1 MKLQLTSLTNIR
13 NKKNPPDY
21 DMKQK
26 IKQNTPNIITLLR
39 LIALPILIYSFNH
52 QSTLVTFSIFLASI
66 GTDFLDGYVAR
77 KTGLTSKLGAHLDV
91 IVDFLFITGMY
102 LTFSLKGIYP
112 LWILLIIVF
121 VFTQFII
128 SNIILKQT
136 VYDPIGKYFGSILFA
151 GIGATIILSDNLI
164 YTTVTV
170 FIAISALASLL
181 SRFIYL
187 LHQKNRNKNTPR
199 KNTRINRIL
208 NFCVS

>member
-1 MKLQLTSLTNIR
+1 
-13 NKKNPPDY
+13 
-21 DMKQK
+21 MKQK

-39 LIALPILIYSFNH
+39 LIALPIIIYSFNH

-66 GTDFLDGYVAR
+66 GTDFLDGYIAR
-77 KTGLTSKLGAHLDV
+77 KTGFTSKLGAHLDV

-102 LTFSLKGIYP
+102 LAFSLKGIYP

-187 LHQKNRNKNTPR
+187 VHQKNRNKNTPR

>member
-1 MKLQLTSLTNIR
+1 MV
-13 NKKNPPDY
+13 
-21 DMKQK
+21 
-26 IKQNTPNIITLLR
+26 
-39 LIALPILIYSFNH
+39 
-52 QSTLVTFSIFLASI
+52 VTFSIFLASI

-77 KTGLTSKLGAHLDV
+77 KTGLTSKLGAYLDV

-102 LTFSLKGIYP
+102 LTFSLRGIYP

-151 GIGATIILSDNLI
+151 GIGATIILSGNLI
-164 YTTVTV
+164 YTTVIV

-187 LHQKNRNKNTPR
+187 LHQKNRR
-199 KNTRINRIL
+199 RNTRKKTI
-208 NFCVS
+208 F